1 MNLNQSIVS
10 FFGAFALILLGQ
22 TTAFAQHP
30 DFPDLDPLPALDSL
44 PGYEMAALARRLADQ
59 TGQIRDV
66 FVRQADRAAL
76 EREVLADQL
85 AASLADTLAPPE
97 ERPVLENALK
107 TAKEIEKKALA
118 EVIKA
123 DKVLVSVQKIVDQE
137 GDVLRKSLPKA
148 HRQVTALIPKPEVV
162 ETPIAEIIGVPGVSD
177 SASVGTEQPA
187 PPAAETAP
195 EAPLVEVKKQPAR
208 PPFKKYDPAADV
220 LLNPPARACT
230 LAVDARDEFSGERRR
245 EVQKEELFRYTNPSL
260 KAYLTDRDH
269 VVCSASVAV
278 KGSTTLLNLQFSIN
292 DANAKRAFGGLP
304 KNSVAVL
311 KFLDGETVTL
321 YNMRADEGLT
331 GADKIAHTFIGQYGI
346 DPGMLKKM
354 QKSLLDKVRIAW
366 ATGYEDY
373 DAHNVDLL
381 ARQLACLLK

>member
-1 MNLNQSIVS
+1 MNLHRSIS
-10 FFGAFALILLGQ
+10 TFLRPIALALLWQ
-22 TTAFAQHP
+22 TAVLAQHP

-66 FVRQADRAAL
+66 FVRQAERAAL
-76 EREVLADQL
+76 EQEVLAYQL

-97 ERPVLENALK
+97 ERKVLENALK
-107 TAKEIEKKALA
+107 FAKEIEKKAWA
-118 EVIKA
+118 EVSKA
-123 DKVLVSVQKIVDQE
+123 NKVLTSVQKTVDQE
-137 GDVLRKSLPKA
+137 GDALRKNLPKA
-148 HRQVTALIPKPEVV
+148 HRQVAALIPKPEVV

-187 PPAAETAP
+187 PPSAEIAP
-195 EAPLVEVKKQPAR
+195 ETPTVEVKKPPAR

-245 EVQKEELFRYTNPSL
+245 EVQKEELFRYTNPLL

-278 KGSTTLLNLQFSIN
+278 KGSTTLLNLQFNIN

-304 KNSVAVL
+304 KNGVAVL
-311 KFLDGETVTL
+311 KFLDGETITL
-321 YNMRADEGLT
+321 YNMRADEGLA
-331 GADKIAHTFIGQYGI
+331 GADKIAHTFIGQYGV
-346 DPGMLKKM
+346 DSGMLKKM

-366 ATGYEDY
+366 TTGYEDY
-373 DAHNVDLL
+373 EAHNVDLL